1 MAVHADMRRPQ
12 LEAWVDD
19 RETMLRRMS
28 LSDPRLLTGPPA
40 PPRGWGSTSLDPR
53 WQTMVRLGALLA
65 TEPTSPALQQVV
77 DEALELNITRDEL
90 VQALV
95 CLLPTVGLRQAAMVA
110 PRLGLAIGYDVEEA
124 LSLS

>member
-1 MAVHADMRRPQ
+1 M
-12 LEAWVDD
+12 DD

-28 LSDPRLLTGPPA
+28 LSDPRLLTGPSPDV
-40 PPRGWGSTSLDPR
+40 PGRGGATLDPR
-53 WQTMVRLGALLA
+53 WQTLVRLGALLA
-65 TEPTSPALQQVV
+65 TEPSSSALQQVV

-95 CLLPTVGLRQAAMVA
+95 CLLPTVGLRQAATVA

-124 LSLS
+124 LTLR

>member
-1 MAVHADMRRPQ
+1 MH
-12 LEAWVDD
+12 D

-28 LSDPRLLTGPPA
+28 LSDPRLLTGPSPTLPGRDPA
-40 PPRGWGSTSLDPR
+40 SLDPR
-53 WQTMVRLGALLA
+53 WQTLVRLGALLA
-65 TEPTSPALQQVV
+65 TEPSSAALQQVV

-95 CLLPTVGLRQAAMVA
+95 CLLPTVGLRQAAAVA

-124 LSLS
+124 LTLR

>member
-1 MAVHADMRRPQ
+1 MH
-12 LEAWVDD
+12 D

-28 LSDPRLLTGPPA
+28 LSDPRLLTGPPQT
-40 PPRGWGSTSLDPR
+40 PSGREPGTLDPR
-53 WQTMVRLGALLA
+53 WQTLVRLGALLA
-65 TEPTSPALQQVV
+65 TEPSGAALQQVV

-95 CLLPTVGLRQAAMVA
+95 CLLPTVGLRQAATVA

-124 LSLS
+124 LTLA

>member
-1 MAVHADMRRPQ
+1 M
-12 LEAWVDD
+12 DD

-40 PPRGWGSTSLDPR
+40 PASGSGSAALDPR
-53 WQTMVRLGALLA
+53 WQTLVRLGALLA
-65 TEPTSPALQQVV
+65 TEPSSAALQQVV

-95 CLLPTVGLRQAAMVA
+95 CLLPTVGLRQAATVA

-124 LSLS
+124 LSLG

>member
-1 MAVHADMRRPQ
+1 M
-12 LEAWVDD
+12 DD

-28 LSDPRLLTGPPA
+28 LSDQRLLTGPPTSPA
-40 PPRGWGSTSLDPR
+40 GRGPAALDPR
-53 WQTMVRLGALLA
+53 WQTLVRLGALLA
-65 TEPTSPALQQVV
+65 TEPSSAALQQVV

-95 CLLPTVGLRQAAMVA
+95 CLLPTVGLRQAAAVA

-124 LSLS
+124 LTLS

>member
-1 MAVHADMRRPQ
+1 MN
-12 LEAWVDD
+12 D

-28 LSDPRLLTGPPA
+28 LSDPRLLTGPPM
-40 PPRGWGSTSLDPR
+40 PPSGWGTATLDPR
-53 WQTMVRLGALLA
+53 WQTLVRLGALLA
-65 TEPTSPALQQVV
+65 TEPTSAALQQVV

-110 PRLGLAIGYDVEEA
+110 PRLALAIGYDVEEA
-124 LSLS
+124 MTLS